1 MKIDLKTLFGFDTSF
16 DEKSTNALLKA
27 INDAHLSEF
36 DYIKFKASVQNLI
49 SLNMDEDTSIK
60 STFTTAQTMGIT
72 KDFLLNTVQHYKN
85 ILSKEKNSFSTALA
99 KNLDNSINSKVK
111 ENEDLKLKIIEF
123 QNKIVELNKAIEEGN
138 NRIANVDKEIAEIK
152 NKIDITNSN
161 FNKAIDHIESTI
173 LNDEQKLKNIL

>member
-1 MKIDLKTLFGFDTSF
+1 MIIDLKTLFGIDAGF

-49 SLNMDEDTSIK
+49 NLNMDEVTSIK
-60 STFTTAQTMGIT
+60 STFTTAQTMGVT
-72 KDFLLNTVQHYKN
+72 KDLLLNTVQHYKN

-111 ENEDLKLKIIEF
+111 ENEDLKLKIVEF
-123 QNKIVELNKAIEEGN
+123 QNKIVELNKAIEEGTSK
-138 NRIANVDKEIAEIK
+138 IANIDKEIDEIK
-152 NKIDITNSN
+152 NKIEITKSN
-161 FNKAIDHIESTI
+161 FNKAIGHIESTI
-173 LNDEQKLKNIL
+173 ISDEQKLKHIL